1 MKAIICPQY
10 GSPDVLQLRE
20 VPKPVPKGNEVI
32 VQVQAACINS
42 WDWDLLRGKPLLFR
56 LLFGLLKPKYPI
68 LGCDI
73 AGRVEA
79 VGPDVTR
86 LQLGD
91 AVFGDVSGCTWGG
104 FAEYV
109 CASEEA
115 LALKPVGMTFEQA
128 AATPQAGVL
137 ALQGLRYQGQVQP
150 GQRVLIVGAG
160 GGVGTFAVQMAKSM
174 GAEVTAIDGSHK
186 LDRLRTLGAEHVL
199 DYTQPHFRDT
209 LYHSGSHSY
218 DLILD
223 VVGRDSI
230 FDYRRILRP
239 GGRGGGPRYV
249 MLGGTVRRIFEV
261 LCLGPHLARRVGPG
275 TMIGIL
281 AHKPNRTDLDTLA
294 ALFETGQIVPVIDK
308 TYPLPEV
315 PDAFRYF
322 GTGNAQGKLV
332 ITV

>member
-1 MKAIICPQY
+1 MKAIICPRY
-10 GSPDVLQLRE
+10 GSPDILQLRE

-32 VQVQAACINS
+32 VRVQAACINS
-42 WDWDLLRGKPLLFR
+42 WDWDFLRGKPLLFR
-56 LLFGLLKPKYPI
+56 LLFGLRKPKYSI

-91 AVFGDVSGCTWGG
+91 AVFGDISGCTWGG

-115 LALKPVGMTFEQA
+115 LALKPAGMTFEQA

-160 GGVGTFAVQMAKSM
+160 GGVGTFAIQMAKSM
-174 GAEVTAIDGSHK
+174 GAEVTAIDSGPK
-186 LDRLRTLGAEHVL
+186 LDRLRALGADHVL
-199 DYTQPHFRDT
+199 DYTQPDFRDT
-209 LYHSGSHSY
+209 LYYSGSHSY

-223 VVGRDSI
+223 VVGQDSI
-230 FDYRRILRP
+230 FDYRHILRP
-239 GGRGGGPRYV
+239 GGRYI
-249 MLGGTVRRIFEV
+249 MLGGTVRRILQVACFGS
-261 LCLGPHLARRVGPG
+261 LLARRVGPG

-294 ALFETGQIVPVIDK
+294 ALFETGQVVPVIDK
-308 TYPLPEV
+308 TYPLPET